1 MICASCFKPMTAV
14 GKTWRCAC
22 GAAWVPEAAFVEMVA
37 VMREGTVPIP
47 WHERAGDP
55 RPCPQCQASMRTVAL
70 ADIPLDRCDSHGI
83 WFDGDELQRVLQRA
97 SAFEIA
103 EGPQR
108 SLLESKGFTKV
119 LGRVLGALFKQI

>member
-1 MICASCFKPMTAV
+1 MTCASCFEPMTAV

-47 WHERAGDP
+47 WHERAGEP

-83 WFDGDELQRVLQRA
+83 WFDGDELQRVLTA
-97 SAFEIA
+97 SGME
-103 EGPQR
+103 P
-108 SLLESKGFTKV
+108 LELTTKQKV
-119 LGRVLGALFKQI
+119 LAGLGVAAYIALNVLPFVV